1 MIYFFPFFSFWV
13 KDFLEPLKG
22 SQAAVQSPLQSKES
36 MQGSSHPMALPDL
49 SVSVNRVVSK
59 IAPSLIRWW
68 QCLPQLS
75 SDRSCQKQKATFWE
89 RFEPRSHFIC

>member
-49 SVSVNRVVSK
+49 SVSVNRVVLNC
-59 IAPSLIRWW
+59 LITN
-68 QCLPQLS
+68 QVAAVFTS
-75 SDRSCQKQKATFWE
+75 VKF
-89 RFEPRSHFIC
+89 